1 MKQIWMLVFALSS
14 WAAHAQHSKIYY
26 GLEQGVSG
34 VKDDSNDLSHA
45 LARDLGG
52 RAQVSQHAF
61 VKSYKLLVGEHVT
74 DHFAF
79 EFGYVQS
86 AALSLSFNG
95 NSSAGMPY
103 AGSQDAKF
111 NGFEYVLH
119 VQPSPSRLLGPLFLR
134 WGFHS
139 FTLNSTRQFKS
150 TGASEFENKRGTGQ
164 LIGIGYDAELTAK
177 LKLRMIVNRYTRIAN
192 QELGGNFYTIGLIRS
207 F

>member
-1 MKQIWMLVFALSS
+1 MKQVWMLVFALSS

-95 NSSAGMPY
+95 NSSAGIPY

-111 NGFEYVLH
+111 NGFEYALH
-119 VQPSPSRLLGPLFLR
+119 VQPIQYRLLGPLFLR
-134 WGFHS
+134 WGFHN
-139 FTLNSTRQFKS
+139 FTLNGVRNFKS
-150 TGASEFENKRGTGQ
+150 TGPAEFENKRGTGQ
-164 LIGIGYDAELTAK
+164 VIGLGYDADLTSK
-177 LKLRMIVNRYTRIAN
+177 VKIRMVVNRYTRIAN